1 MLIKYELTGFREET
15 KAGKHGQPCPFCGQS
30 HMVLYPNK
38 AGVVIKCNKTNKT
51 VAKLV
56 KESVGQASSVPI
68 YARNLPVPRNR
79 IVVNYSDGHHETVM
93 RMGLRYKVVG
103 EYSQLVDSWGEAVRM
118 LSDFVSRHGSIR
130 SYFMPEGQDDLNKL
144 PVYPAGKA
152 LYKKHGLK
160 AMTNTRAW
168 DRLSSVTNGGSSKL
182 KIKDVGVNMRPKE
195 SLNRQVIDKICSL

>member
-1 MLIKYELTGFREET
+1 MLIKYELTGFKEET
-15 KAGKHGQPCPFCGQS
+15 KAGRRGQSCPFCDDA

-38 AGVVIKCNKTNKT
+38 DGVVIKCHKTGKT

-56 KESVGQASSVPI
+56 KESTGQASSMPI
-68 YARNLPVPRNR
+68 NARNLPVPRNR

-103 EYSQLVDSWGEAVRM
+103 EYSQLVDSWGEAVQM
-118 LSDFVSRHGSIR
+118 LSDFAGRHGTIR

-144 PVYPAGKA
+144 AVYPAGKA
-152 LYKKHGLK
+152 LYRKHGLK
-160 AMTNTRAW
+160 SMTNTRVW

-195 SLNRQVIDKICSL
+195 SLNRQVIDEICLK